1 MIYNQSM
8 SEKPKATVSFRLQND
23 GEVIGELRDEEG
35 NIIVEKRLGKFTLEE
50 FKKVLELMQQENPD
64 IHVLT
69 IKPTKN

>member
-1 MIYNQSM
+1 M
-8 SEKPKATVSFRLQND
+8 SEKPKATVSFRLLND

-35 NIIVEKRLGKFTLEE
+35 NILIEKHLGKFTLEE
-50 FKKVLELMQQENPD
+50 FKKVLDIMQQENPD